1 MRLKEEYILYDAREN
16 EMIAVATGKE
26 ANNFKG
32 LIRTNETA
40 SFIMNCLKEETTVEE
55 ILNKMQEEY
64 AGDKEL
70 MLKDIEVVLDKLR
83 QINALVE

>member
-1 MRLKEEYILYDAREN
+1 MRLKEEYILYNAREN

-70 MLKDIEVVLDKLR
+70 MLKDIEAVLDKLR